1 MGGYVHGYSTR
12 EAERLADQATILR
25 PLLHGDTRFAPGTR
39 VLEPGCGTGMQTQ
52 ALLDG
57 SPGIDLTCLD
67 VDAGQLAHAR
77 ARLGEQAA
85 AVAFRQG
92 DLLDAPFP
100 PASFDAAFVCFLL
113 EHLTRPA
120 EALAALR
127 RLLRP
132 GGTIVV
138 VEGDHGSCRFH
149 PETPVA
155 LEAWRALVAC
165 QRRLGGDPDI
175 GRRLY
180 GLLAEAG
187 FSDIVV
193 EPRMVYADA
202 GRPALRDGFVR
213 RIIVPMVDGVR
224 KAALDAGLLDATAWA
239 RGLADLD
246 ATAEGPEGAFC
257 YTFFKAAARVPEE

>member
-1 MGGYVHGYSTR
+1 MGGYVHGYSAR
-12 EAERLADQATILR
+12 EAERLADQASILR
-25 PLLHGDTRFAPGTR
+25 PLLHGDTRFPAGTR
-39 VLEPGCGTGMQTQ
+39 VLEPGCGTGMQTR

-67 VDAGQLAHAR
+67 VDAGQLARAR
-77 ARLGEQAA
+77 DRLGERGET
-85 AVAFRQG
+85 VTFRQG

-120 EALAALR
+120 AALATLR
-127 RLLRP
+127 RLVRP
-132 GGTIVV
+132 GGSIVV

-149 PETPVA
+149 PETPAA
-155 LEAWRALVAC
+155 LAAWSALVAC

-180 GLLAEAG
+180 GLLDAAG
-187 FSDIVV
+187 FTGIVV

-202 GRPALRDGFVR
+202 GRAELRDGFVR
-213 RIIVPMVDGVR
+213 RIIVPMVGGVR
-224 KAALDAGLLDATAWA
+224 DAALGAGLIDAATWA

-246 ATAEGPEGAFC
+246 ATADGREGAFC
-257 YTFFKAAARVPEE
+257 YTFFKATARIPGG